1 MILKLVLKLKLM
13 FKEMY
18 PKEGGDVETI
28 IGPSVKVEGD
38 FTSKGNVTVEG
49 VVHGSLKTEKDLKVG
64 VGAKI
69 SASVFA
75 NNAFIAGEVKGNV
88 KASGRLE
95 LTDTSKIYGDI
106 EAKTI
111 IMSAGALMN
120 GKCTMCNDALPLPH
134 LQDNDA
140 LKKNNKK

>member
-1 MILKLVLKLKLM
+1 M
-13 FKEMY
+13 FKEIY
-18 PKEGGDVETI
+18 PKEGGDVETV

-49 VVHGSLKTEKDLKVG
+49 VVHGTIKTEKDLKVG

-75 NNAFIAGEVKGNV
+75 TNAFIAGEIKGNV
-88 KASGRLE
+88 KIGGKLE

-106 EAKTI
+106 EAKI
-111 IMSAGALMN
+111 ITMAAGAIMN
-120 GKCTMCNDALPLPH
+120 GKCTMCHDVLPLPRVE
-134 LQDNDA
+134 DSEV

>member
-1 MILKLVLKLKLM
+1 M
-13 FKEMY
+13 FKENY
-18 PKEGGDVETI
+18 QKEGGDVETI

-38 FTSKGNVTVEG
+38 FSSKGNVTVEG

-75 NNAFIAGEVKGNV
+75 ANAFIAGEVKGNV
-88 KASGRLE
+88 KTGGRLE

-106 EAKTI
+106 EAKTV
-111 IMSAGALMN
+111 IMAAGAVLN
-120 GKCTMCNDALPLPH
+120 GKCTMGSDALPLPRPE
-134 LQDNDA
+134 DNDA
-140 LKKNNKK
+140 LKKNGKK

>member
-1 MILKLVLKLKLM
+1 M
-13 FKEMY
+13 FKEVY
-18 PKEGGDVETI
+18 PKEGGDAETI

-49 VVHGSLKTEKDLKVG
+49 MVQGSLKTEKDLKIG

-95 LTDTSKIYGDI
+95 LTDTSKVYGDV
-106 EAKTI
+106 EAKTV
-111 IMSAGALMN
+111 IMVAGAVLN
-120 GKCTMCNDALPLPH
+120 GKCTMCNEAIPLPS
-134 LQDNDA
+134 LGDDDA

>member
-1 MILKLVLKLKLM
+1 M
-13 FKEMY
+13 FKEIY
-18 PKEGGDVETI
+18 PKEGGDVETV

-49 VVHGSLKTEKDLKVG
+49 VVHGTIKTEKDLKVG

-75 NNAFIAGEVKGNV
+75 TNAFIAGEVKGNV
-88 KASGRLE
+88 KVGGRLE
-95 LTDTSKIYGDI
+95 LSDTSKIYGDI
-106 EAKTI
+106 EAKIVT
-111 IMSAGALMN
+111 MAAGAIMN
-120 GKCTMCNDALPLPH
+120 GKCTMCHDVLPLPRME
-134 LQDNDA
+134 DSEI

>member
-1 MILKLVLKLKLM
+1 M
-13 FKEMY
+13 FKEIY
-18 PKEGGDVETI
+18 PKERGDVETI

-49 VVHGSLKTEKDLKVG
+49 VVHGTLKTDKDLKVG

-75 NNAFIAGEVKGNV
+75 TNAYIAGEVKGNV
-88 KASGRLE
+88 KVGGRLE

-106 EAKTI
+106 EAKTV
-111 IMSAGALMN
+111 IMAAGAIMN
-120 GKCTMCNDALPLPH
+120 GKCTMCNDTLPLPH
-134 LQDNDA
+134 IQEGDV

>member
-1 MILKLVLKLKLM
+1 M
-13 FKEMY
+13 
-18 PKEGGDVETI
+18 ETI

-38 FTSKGNVTVEG
+38 FSSKGNVTVEG

-75 NNAFIAGEVKGNV
+75 ANAFIAGEVKGNV
-88 KASGRLE
+88 KISGRLE
-95 LTDTSKIYGDI
+95 LTDTSKIHGDI
-106 EAKTI
+106 EAKTV
-111 IMSAGALMN
+111 IMAAGAVLN
-120 GKCTMCNDALPLPH
+120 GKCTMGNDVLPLP
-134 LQDNDA
+134 LPEDNDA

>member
-1 MILKLVLKLKLM
+1 MPNQPFNPSTLAKKTKQEINDLVK
-13 FKEMY
+13 
-18 PKEGGDVETI
+18 TA
-28 IGPSVKVEGD
+28 
-38 FTSKGNVTVEG
+38 
-49 VVHGSLKTEKDLKVG
+49 LKTDKDLKVG

-75 NNAFIAGEVKGNV
+75 SNAFIAGEVKGNV
-88 KASGRLE
+88 KTSGRLE

-106 EAKTI
+106 EAKTV
-111 IMSAGALMN
+111 IMAAGAVLN